1 MHCWQCSEQ
10 LWQEEHGAAGSITV
24 VSATSQQDMGCAFDV
39 WGRDRAA
46 PWEGEMRKLVQ
57 GVHWDMTQ
65 GAKGAQ
71 GLSPNARLTLPQT
84 ISMGMLPSLGM
95 WLQCQHNTV
104 GLCCGD
110 SPVLA

>member
-1 MHCWQCSEQ
+1 M
-10 LWQEEHGAAGSITV
+10 GRGNDGIGAGSALGHDPGT
-24 VSATSQQDMGCAFDV
+24 
-39 WGRDRAA
+39 
-46 PWEGEMRKLVQ
+46 
-57 GVHWDMTQ
+57 
-65 GAKGAQ
+65 KGAQ

-95 WLQCQHNTV
+95 WLQCQHNTE